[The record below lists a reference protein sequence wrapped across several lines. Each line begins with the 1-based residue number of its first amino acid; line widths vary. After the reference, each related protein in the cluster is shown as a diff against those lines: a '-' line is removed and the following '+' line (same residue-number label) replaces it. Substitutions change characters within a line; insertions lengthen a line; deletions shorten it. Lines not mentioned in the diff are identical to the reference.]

1 MDIFDG
7 IITGF
12 QVALSFQGL
21 LIVFIGAV
29 TGTLIGMIPGLGPIT
44 AIAVMIPITY
54 GMDPAMALL
63 LMAGVYYGAAYGGAA
78 SSILLNAPGES
89 MSVPTTFDGYPM
101 AKQGKA
107 GKALAISAIASFVGG
122 TISVILLTLFAPVLA
137 SVAVSFGPAEYFA
150 LMLFGLLAVSSFA
163 DGSTVKALISATIGF
178 MIATV
183 GIDGQT
189 GTTRYTFGNANL
201 LEGVDFLVI
210 ALGLFALAEVS
221 SLIFERKEKS
231 VFGKKLG
238 SLQLSKNE
246 VKEMAGPTGRQS
258 LIGFLIGILPGAGG
272 TIASFLA
279 YISEKKLSK
288 KPEEFGKGS
297 IAGLAAPEAANN
309 SASSG
314 SFVPLLSLGIPGS
327 GTTAVM
333 LGALIVL
340 GVQPG
345 PLLMTEHP
353 DIFWGV
359 IASMYIGNVI
369 LLVLNLPLIP
379 YISKILKVP
388 RPLLISLVIV
398 FCIIGVFGVSYNT
411 FDLYLLV
418 LFGIIGFFMAR
429 FKFPAAPMLL
439 AFILGGM
446 MEQSLRQSLTI
457 SNGSLFIFVEK
468 PIALTLIVIAFL
480 SFIVPILRN
489 RNRKKID
496 EDSVDQKYNSM

>member
-1 MDIFDG
+1 MDIFEG

-12 QVALSFQGL
+12 KVALSLNGL
-21 LIVFIGAV
+21 LFVFIGAV
-29 TGTLIGMIPGLGPIT
+29 IGTLIGMIPGLGPIT

-107 GKALAISAIASFVGG
+107 GKALAIAAIASFVGG
-122 TISVILLTLFAPVLA
+122 TVSVVLLTLFAPVLA
-137 SVAVSFGPAEYFA
+137 NLAISFGPAEYFA
-150 LMLFGLLAVSSFA
+150 LMLMGLMTVSSFSE
-163 DGSTVKALISATIGF
+163 GSTVKALISATIGF
-178 MIATV
+178 MISTI

-189 GTTRYTFGNANL
+189 GTVRYTFGITNL
-201 LEGVDFLVI
+201 LEGIDFLVI

-221 SLIFERKEKS
+221 SLILERKEKS
-231 VFGKKLG
+231 IFSNKLG
-238 SLQLSKNE
+238 SLHLTKQDY
-246 VKEMAGPTGRQS
+246 KEMAGPMGRQS
-258 LIGFLIGILPGAGG
+258 VLGFLIGVLPGAGG

-297 IAGLAAPEAANN
+297 IAGLAGPEAANN
-309 SASSG
+309 GASSG
-314 SFVPLLSLGIPGS
+314 AFVPLLSLGIPGS

-345 PLLMTEHP
+345 PLLMNDHP
-353 DIFWGV
+353 DVFWGV
-359 IASMYIGNVI
+359 IASMYIGNII
-369 LLVLNLPLIP
+369 LLILNLPLIP
-379 YISKILKVP
+379 YISKILKIP

-398 FCIIGVFGVSYNT
+398 FCLIGVFGISYST

-418 LFGIIGFFMAR
+418 LFGIIGFFMASL
-429 FKFPAAPMLL
+429 KFPAAPMLL

-457 SNGSLFIFVEK
+457 SNGSLLIFAER
-468 PIALTLIVIAFL
+468 PIACTLLVIAFL
-480 SFIVPILRN
+480 SFIVPIF
-489 RNRKKID
+489 RNRKKKKRAD
-496 EDSVDQKYNSM
+496 DSMDQQL

>member
-12 QVALSFQGL
+12 KVALSLQGL
-21 LIVFIGAV
+21 TFVFLGAV
-29 TGTLIGMIPGLGPIT
+29 IGTLIGMIPGLGPIT

-89 MSVPTTFDGYPM
+89 MSVPTTFDGYPL

-107 GKALAISAIASFVGG
+107 GKALAIAAIASFVGG
-122 TISVILLTLFAPVLA
+122 TISVVLLTLFAPVLA
-137 SVAVSFGPAEYFA
+137 SLAISFGPAEYFA
-150 LMLFGLLAVSSFA
+150 LMLMGLMTVSSFA
-163 DGSTVKALISATIGF
+163 EGSTVKALISATLGF
-178 MIATV
+178 IVATI

-189 GTTRYTFGNANL
+189 GTTRFTFGNVNL
-201 LEGVDFLVI
+201 LEGIDFLVI

-221 SLIFERKEKS
+221 SLIFERKQSGNFSKN
-231 VFGKKLG
+231 LG
-238 SLQLSKNE
+238 SLRLSKQE
-246 VKEMAGPTGRQS
+246 YKELAVPMGRQS
-258 LIGFLIGILPGAGG
+258 LMGFLIGVLPGAGG
-272 TIASFLA
+272 TIASFLG

-288 KPEEFGKGS
+288 KPHEFGKGS
-297 IAGLAAPEAANN
+297 IVGLAAPEAANN
-309 SASSG
+309 GASSG
-314 SFVPLLSLGIPGS
+314 AFVPLLSLGIPGS

-345 PLLMTEHP
+345 PLLMNDHP
-353 DIFWGV
+353 DVFWGV

-369 LLVLNLPLIP
+369 LLILNLPLIP
-379 YISKILKVP
+379 YISKILKIP
-388 RPLLISLVIV
+388 RPMLISLVVI
-398 FCIIGVFGVSYNT
+398 FCIIGVYGISFRT
-411 FDLYLLV
+411 FDLFLLV
-418 LFGIIGFFMAR
+418 IFGILGYFMAY

-446 MEQSLRQSLTI
+446 MEQSLRQALTI
-457 SNGSLFIFVEK
+457 SDGSLLIFIEK
-468 PIALTLIVIAFL
+468 PISCGLLLIAAL
-480 SFIVPILRN
+480 SFIVPFFRS
-489 RNRKKID
+489 RKKKNKID
-496 EDSVDQKYNSM
+496 PTIDA

>member
-1 MDIFDG
+1 MDVFEG
-7 IITGF
+7 ILTGF
-12 QVALSFQGL
+12 KVALSFNGL
-21 LIVFIGAV
+21 LFVLLGAIV
-29 TGTLIGMIPGLGPIT
+29 GTLIGMIPGLGPIT

-107 GKALAISAIASFVGG
+107 GKALAIAAIASFVGG
-122 TISVILLTLFAPVLA
+122 TVSVILLTFFAPLLA
-137 SVAVSFGPAEYFA
+137 KLAISFGPAEYFA
-150 LMLFGLLAVSSFA
+150 LMLMGLMTVSSFSE
-163 DGSTVKALISATIGF
+163 GSTVKALISATIGF
-178 MIATV
+178 MVATI

-201 LEGVDFLVI
+201 LEGIDFLII

-221 SLIFERKEKS
+221 SLIFERKQKS
-231 VFGKKLG
+231 AFSNKLG
-238 SLQLSKNE
+238 SLSLSKQDY
-246 VKEMAGPTGRQS
+246 KEMAGPMGRQS
-258 LIGFLIGILPGAGG
+258 VMGFLIGVLPGAGG
-272 TIASFLA
+272 TIASFLG
-279 YISEKKLSK
+279 YISEKKISK

-297 IAGLAAPEAANN
+297 IAGLAGPEAANN
-309 SASSG
+309 GASSG
-314 SFVPLLSLGIPGS
+314 AFVPLLSLGIPGS

-345 PLLMTEHP
+345 PLLMNDHP
-353 DIFWGV
+353 DVFWGV

-369 LLVLNLPLIP
+369 LLILNLPLIP
-379 YISKILKVP
+379 YISKILKIP
-388 RPLLISLVIV
+388 RPMLISLVII
-398 FCIIGVFGVSYNT
+398 FCIVGVYGISFRT

-418 LFGIIGFFMAR
+418 VFGIIGYFMSR
-429 FKFPAAPMLL
+429 MKFPAAPMLL

-457 SNGSLFIFVEK
+457 SNGSFLIFVQK
-468 PIALTLIVIAFL
+468 PISCALLAVALL
-480 SFIVPILRN
+480 SFIVPLLKS
-489 RNRKKID
+489 RKKKKRMD
-496 EDSVDQKYNSM
+496 DSLNHTI